1 MAELDRF
8 QDFRSGVAAPSED
21 ARRRAA
27 ARLQG
32 AIEGKHRHG
41 RGTMLLLRRRPG
53 RTVLGLAALA
63 TAVGTALFVSAP
75 WKTPPGFLDRAQAAL
90 TPPAG
95 TILHMKWESGLYSI
109 DPACAI
115 TRHPG
120 AELPEPLPGAV
131 ESLPGAVEA
140 PAAPAPA
147 APAAAAPPPA
157 APAPSA
163 PPAERVSYFWIARGP
178 HEAWIDQ
185 TPPHRFRMVKAWPN
199 GSGECGPEGVTRREM
214 GGDLDSGMELY
225 FVRPD
230 TLAIW
235 PLGTGGRPPDPVT
248 ELRKAISAGRAHLEG
263 STHLDGRTVE
273 RIRIDSR
280 SECFDPDADCPSYA
294 YVDPETFNLV
304 RTERHG
310 IIDRYL
316 TFEYLPRTAANVAL
330 ANIETQHPDATP

>member
-8 QDFRSGVAAPSED
+8 QDFRSGVATPSED

-32 AIEGKHRHG
+32 AIEGKHRHE
-41 RGTMLLLRRRPG
+41 RGTMLLVRRRPG
-53 RTVLGLAALA
+53 RTVLALAALA
-63 TAVGTALFVSAP
+63 TAVAAALFVS
-75 WKTPPGFLDRAQAAL
+75 TPSKNSPGFLERAQAAL
-90 TPPAG
+90 TAPAD
-95 TILHMKWESGLYSI
+95 TILYMRWESGHYSI
-109 DPACAI
+109 DPVCTTARVSVP
-115 TRHPG
+115 TGVLPPG
-120 AELPEPLPGAV
+120 ALDGHPT
-131 ESLPGAVEA
+131 
-140 PAAPAPA
+140 
-147 APAAAAPPPA
+147 
-157 APAPSA
+157 
-163 PPAERVSYFWIARGP
+163 RVVIGPTHFWIARGP

-185 TPPHRFRMVKAWPN
+185 TPPHRFRMIKAWPN
-199 GSGECGPEGVTRREM
+199 GSGECGPTGVTRREM
-214 GGDLDSGMELY
+214 GGDLDSGIELY
-225 FVRPD
+225 FVPPD

-263 STHLDGRTVE
+263 RTQLDGRTVE
-273 RIRIDSR
+273 RIRIDFP
-280 SECFDPDADCPSYA
+280 SECFDRDAGCASYA

-316 TFEYLPRTAANVAL
+316 AFEYLPRTAANVAL

>member
-1 MAELDRF
+1 MAELDGFR
-8 QDFRSGVAAPSED
+8 DFRSGVAAPSED

-41 RGTMLLLRRRPG
+41 RGTMLLVRRRPG
-53 RTVLGLAALA
+53 RTVLALAALA

-75 WKTPPGFLDRAQAAL
+75 WKNSPGFLERAQAAL
-90 TPPAG
+90 TAPAG
-95 TILHMKWESGLYSI
+95 TILHMKWESGLGSI
-109 DPACAI
+109 DPACTI
-115 TRHPG
+115 QRVPNS
-120 AELPEPLPGAV
+120 ELTEVL
-131 ESLPGAVEA
+131 
-140 PAAPAPA
+140 
-147 APAAAAPPPA
+147 PPPGELEGH
-157 APAPSA
+157 PT
-163 PPAERVSYFWIARGP
+163 RVVIGPTRVWIARGP

-185 TPPHRFRMVKAWPN
+185 TPPHRFRMIKAWPN
-199 GSGECGPEGVTRREM
+199 GSGECGPAGVTHQEM

-225 FVRPD
+225 FVPPD

-248 ELRKAISAGRAHLEG
+248 ELRQAISAGRAHLEG
-263 STHLDGRTVE
+263 STQLDGRTVE
-273 RIRIDSR
+273 RIRIDSP
-280 SECFDPDADCPSYA
+280 SDCFDRDAGCASYA

-316 TFEYLPRTAANVAL
+316 TFEYLPRTAANAAL
-330 ANIETQHPDATP
+330 ANIETQHPGVTP

>member
-1 MAELDRF
+1 MDDLDLFR
-8 QDFRSGVAAPSED
+8 DFRAGVAAPSED

-41 RGTMLLLRRRPG
+41 TMLLVRRRPE
-53 RTVLGLAALA
+53 RTVLALAALA
-63 TAVGTALFVSAP
+63 TAVGTALFVSTP
-75 WKTPPGFLDRAQAAL
+75 WKNSPGFLERAQAAL
-90 TPPAG
+90 TPPAD
-95 TILHMKWESGLYSI
+95 TILHMKWESGVGSI
-109 DPACAI
+109 DPACTI
-115 TRHPG
+115 T
-120 AELPEPLPGAV
+120 ELPGPV
-131 ESLPGAVEA
+131 
-140 PAAPAPA
+140 
-147 APAAAAPPPA
+147 
-157 APAPSA
+157 PSA
-163 PPAERVSYFWIARGP
+163 ALPPDALEGRPTHRWIARGP

-185 TPPHRFRMVKAWPN
+185 TPPHRFRMIKAWPN
-199 GSGECGPEGVTRREM
+199 GSGECEPAGVTRSEM

-225 FVRPD
+225 FVPPD

-248 ELRKAISAGRAHLEG
+248 ELRQAISAGRAHLEG
-263 STHLDGRTVE
+263 RTQLDGRTVE
-273 RIRIDSR
+273 RIRIDFPF
-280 SECFDPDADCPSYA
+280 ECFDRDAGCASYA

-316 TFEYLPRTAANVAL
+316 TFEYLPRTAANAAL

>member
-1 MAELDRF
+1 MAELDGFR
-8 QDFRSGVAAPSED
+8 DFRSGVAAPSED

-32 AIEGKHRHG
+32 AIEGKHEHG
-41 RGTMLLLRRRPG
+41 RGTMLLVRRRPG
-53 RTVLGLAALA
+53 RIVLALAALA
-63 TAVGTALFVSAP
+63 GVVVTALFVSAP
-75 WKTPPGFLDRAQAAL
+75 WKNSPGFLERAQAAL

-95 TILHMKWESGLYSI
+95 TILHMRWESGLYSI
-109 DPACAI
+109 DPACTI
-115 TRHPG
+115 TRGWH

-131 ESLPGAVEA
+131 ESLPGAVTRLIY
-140 PAAPAPA
+140 
-147 APAAAAPPPA
+147 
-157 APAPSA
+157 S
-163 PPAERVSYFWIARGP
+163 WIARGP

-185 TPPHRFRMVKAWPN
+185 TPPHRFRMIKAWPN
-199 GSGECGPEGVTRREM
+199 GSGECGPAGVTRSEM

-225 FVRPD
+225 FVPPD
-230 TLAIW
+230 TLAVW

-248 ELRKAISAGRAHLEG
+248 ELRKAISAGRAHLDG
-263 STHLDGRTVE
+263 STQLDGRTVE
-273 RIRIDSR
+273 RIRIDFP
-280 SECFDPDADCPSYA
+280 SECFDRDAGCASYA

-316 TFEYLPRTAANVAL
+316 TFEYLPRTAVNVAL

>member
-1 MAELDRF
+1 MDELDLFR
-8 QDFRSGVAAPSED
+8 DFRSGVEAPSDD

-41 RGTMLLLRRRPG
+41 VGAMLLVRRRPG

-63 TAVGTALFVSAP
+63 GVVGTALFVSAP
-75 WKTPPGFLDRAQAAL
+75 WKNSPGFLERAQAAL

-95 TILHMKWESGLYSI
+95 TILHMRWESGLHSI
-109 DPACAI
+109 DPACTI
-115 TRHPG
+115 TRGWYP
-120 AELPEPLPGAV
+120 ELPEALPGAV
-131 ESLPGAVEA
+131 ESLPGAV
-140 PAAPAPA
+140 PTTRLTY
-147 APAAAAPPPA
+147 
-157 APAPSA
+157 S
-163 PPAERVSYFWIARGP
+163 WIAHGP

-185 TPPHRFRMVKAWPN
+185 TPPHRFRMIKAWPN

-225 FVRPD
+225 FVPPD

-235 PLGTGGRPPDPVT
+235 PLGTGGNPPDPAT
-248 ELRKAISAGRAHLEG
+248 ELRNAISAGRAHLEG
-263 STHLDGRTVE
+263 RTQLDGRTVE
-273 RIRIDSR
+273 RIRIDPFPR
-280 SECFDPDADCPSYA
+280 ICFGDPNAECASYA
-294 YVDPETFNLV
+294 YVDPETFSLV

-316 TFEYLPRTAANVAL
+316 TFEYLPRTPANVAL
-330 ANIETQHPDATP
+330 ADIQAQHPDITP

>member
-63 TAVGTALFVSAP
+63 TAVGTALFVSTP
-75 WKTPPGFLDRAQAAL
+75 WKTSPGFLERAQAAL

-95 TILHMKWESGLYSI
+95 TILHMKWESGLGSI
-109 DPACAI
+109 DPACTI
-115 TRHPG
+115 TRG
-120 AELPEPLPGAV
+120 WYAELPEALPGAV
-131 ESLPGAVEA
+131 ESLPGAVGTRLTN
-140 PAAPAPA
+140 
-147 APAAAAPPPA
+147 
-157 APAPSA
+157 S
-163 PPAERVSYFWIARGP
+163 WIARGP
-178 HEAWIDQ
+178 HEAWVDQ
-185 TPPHRFRMVKAWPN
+185 TPPHRFRMIKAWPN

-225 FVRPD
+225 FVPPD

-235 PLGTGGRPPDPVT
+235 PLGTGGNPPDPVT
-248 ELRKAISAGRAHLEG
+248 ELRNAISAGRAHLEG
-263 STHLDGRTVE
+263 RTQLDGRTVE
-273 RIRIDSR
+273 RIRIDSPY
-280 SECFDPDADCPSYA
+280 ECRPDPVSGCRSYA

-304 RTERHG
+304 RTEHHG

-330 ANIETQHPDATP
+330 ANIQAQHPDATP

>member
-1 MAELDRF
+1 MAELDRL

-41 RGTMLLLRRRPG
+41 RGTMLMARRRPG
-53 RTVLGLAALA
+53 RTVLVLAALA

-75 WKTPPGFLDRAQAAL
+75 WKTSPGFLERAQAAL

-95 TILHMKWESGLYSI
+95 TILHMRWESGLGSI
-109 DPACAI
+109 DPACTF
-115 TRHPG
+115 TRRPG

-131 ESLPGAVEA
+131 EGLPGAVE
-140 PAAPAPA
+140 
-147 APAAAAPPPA
+147 
-157 APAPSA
+157 S
-163 PPAERVSYFWIARGP
+163 RVSYFWIARGP

-185 TPPHRFRMVKAWPN
+185 TPPHSFRMIKAWPN

-225 FVRPD
+225 FVPPD

-235 PLGTGGRPPDPVT
+235 PLGAGGNPPDPAT
-248 ELRKAISAGRAHLEG
+248 ELRKAIDAGRAHLEG
-263 STHLDGRTVE
+263 RTQLDGRTVE
-273 RIRIDSR
+273 RIRIDSPTA
-280 SECFDPDADCPSYA
+280 CFDPDAGCASYA

-330 ANIETQHPDATP
+330 ANIQTQHPDSTP

>member
-41 RGTMLLLRRRPG
+41 RGTVLLVRRRPG
-53 RTVLGLAALA
+53 RTVLALAALA
-63 TAVGTALFVSAP
+63 GAVGTALFVSAP
-75 WKTPPGFLDRAQAAL
+75 WKTSPGFLERAQAAL

-95 TILHMKWESGLYSI
+95 TILHMRWESGLGSI
-109 DPACAI
+109 DPACTI
-115 TRHPG
+115 TRG
-120 AELPEPLPGAV
+120 WYSELPEALPGAV
-131 ESLPGAVEA
+131 ESLPGAV
-140 PAAPAPA
+140 PT
-147 APAAAAPPPA
+147 
-157 APAPSA
+157 
-163 PPAERVSYFWIARGP
+163 RVTYSWIARGP

-185 TPPHRFRMVKAWPN
+185 TPPHRFRMIKAWPN
-199 GSGECGPEGVTRREM
+199 GSGECGPAGVTRREM

-225 FVRPD
+225 FVPPD
-230 TLAIW
+230 TLAVW
-235 PLGTGGRPPDPVT
+235 PLGTGGNPPDPAT
-248 ELRKAISAGRAHLEG
+248 ELRTAIGAGRAHLEG
-263 STHLDGRTVE
+263 RTQLDGRTVE
-273 RIRIDSR
+273 RIRIDSPTA
-280 SECFDPDADCPSYA
+280 CFDPDAGCASYA
-294 YVDPETFNLV
+294 YVDPETFNLI

>member
-8 QDFRSGVAAPSED
+8 QDFRSGIAAPSEV

-41 RGTMLLLRRRPG
+41 RGTMLLVRRRPG
-53 RTVLGLAALA
+53 RTVLALAALA
-63 TAVGTALFVSAP
+63 TAVGTALFIS
-75 WKTPPGFLDRAQAAL
+75 TPSKNSPGFLERAQAAL

-95 TILHMKWESGLYSI
+95 TILYMRWESGLYSI
-109 DPACAI
+109 DPACTI
-115 TRHPG
+115 TRVPD
-120 AELPEPLPGAV
+120 AELPEAVPRAVLPPGAL
-131 ESLPGAVEA
+131 EGHPTH
-140 PAAPAPA
+140 
-147 APAAAAPPPA
+147 
-157 APAPSA
+157 
-163 PPAERVSYFWIARGP
+163 FWIARGP

-185 TPPHRFRMVKAWPN
+185 TPPHRFRMIKAWPN
-199 GSGECGPEGVTRREM
+199 GSGECGPAGVTRREL

-225 FVRPD
+225 FVPPD

-263 STHLDGRTVE
+263 STQLDGRTVE
-273 RIRIDSR
+273 RIRIDFP
-280 SECFDPDADCPSYA
+280 SECFDRDAGCASYA

-310 IIDRYL
+310 VIDRYL

-330 ANIETQHPDATP
+330 ANIQAQHPDATP

>member
-27 ARLQG
+27 ARLQD
-32 AIEGKHRHG
+32 AIEAKHKHE
-41 RGTMLLLRRRPG
+41 RGTMLLVRRRPG

-75 WKTPPGFLDRAQAAL
+75 WKNSPGFLERAHAAL

-95 TILHMKWESGLYSI
+95 TILHMRWESGVGSI
-109 DPACAI
+109 DPACSI
-115 TRHPG
+115 TRGPG
-120 AELPEPLPGAV
+120 SIDSPWALPGAV
-131 ESLPGAVEA
+131 GPPGTGEIRVI
-140 PAAPAPA
+140 
-147 APAAAAPPPA
+147 
-157 APAPSA
+157 SA
-163 PPAERVSYFWIARGP
+163 WIARGP

-185 TPPHRFRMVKAWPN
+185 TPPHRFRMIKAWPN
-199 GSGECGPEGVTRREM
+199 GSGECGPAGVTRREM

-225 FVRPD
+225 FVPPD
-230 TLAIW
+230 TLAVW

-263 STHLDGRTVE
+263 STQLDGRTVE
-273 RIRIDSR
+273 RIRIESLSD
-280 SECFDPDADCPSYA
+280 CFDRDAGCASYA
-294 YVDPETFNLV
+294 YVDPETFDLV

-310 IIDRYL
+310 IIDHYL
-316 TFEYLPRTAANVAL
+316 TYEYLPRTPSNVAL
-330 ANIETQHPDATP
+330 ANIETQHPNAIP